1 MKTDAQRI
9 ARYNARM
16 QSSLIDPTLSQI
28 NALAKANFAT
38 YENDFYPLQV
48 QLRVLL
54 DGYGIPTSLYASY
67 EAYNGELYHLSK
79 VASGASAI
87 AMGSII
93 ELKYQT
99 WLGIGAAANLK
110 EIASVLYGIIIP

>member
-28 NALAKANFAT
+28 NTLAKANFAT
-38 YENDFYPLQV
+38 YENDFYPKQL

-54 DGYGIPTSLYASY
+54 DGYGIPTTTYAAF

-87 AMGSII
+87 VMASAI

-99 WLGIGAAANLK
+99 WLGVGEAVHLK
-110 EIASVLYGIIIP
+110 EVASVIYGIIIP